1 MELGEAELE
10 EVSKVVVED
19 FFSWAVVIDH
29 GKVFSF

>member
-10 EVSKVVVED
+10 EVFKVVVED
-19 FFSWAVVIDH
+19 FFSWAVVIGH